1 MTEGTDRGPV
11 GGATATAVVAHL
23 YQALDYLAAISEATN
38 SGAVARA
45 GRATQQEL
53 WAAAA
58 LLGGDRDGYLAWE
71 AQRTEA
77 ARRRAGDRRGPT

>member
-1 MTEGTDRGPV
+1 MTEGAEVGPV
-11 GGATATAVVAHL
+11 GEATATEVLAHL

-38 SGAVARA
+38 SGTVARA

-53 WAAAA
+53 WAAVAC
-58 LLGGDRDGYLAWE
+58 LGGDRDGYLTWE

-77 ARRRAGDRRGPT
+77 ARRQAGDRRGPT

>member
-1 MTEGTDRGPV
+1 MTEGADRGPV
-11 GGATATAVVAHL
+11 GGATATAVLAHL

-38 SGAVARA
+38 SGADARA

-53 WAAAA
+53 WAAVAR
-58 LLGGDRDGYLAWE
+58 LGGDRDGYLAWD

-77 ARRRAGDRRGPT
+77 AWRQAGDRQGPT

>member
-1 MTEGTDRGPV
+1 MTEGADRGPV

-45 GRATQQEL
+45 GRATQREL
-53 WAAAA
+53 WAAVAR
-58 LLGGDRDGYLAWE
+58 LGGDRDGYLTWD

-77 ARRRAGDRRGPT
+77 ARRRAGDRRGTT